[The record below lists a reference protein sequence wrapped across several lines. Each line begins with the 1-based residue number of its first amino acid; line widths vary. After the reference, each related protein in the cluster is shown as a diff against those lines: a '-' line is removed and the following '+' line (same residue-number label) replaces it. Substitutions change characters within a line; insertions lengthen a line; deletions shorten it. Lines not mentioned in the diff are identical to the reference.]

1 MDRVPAWAKYARQN
15 TQNLLYEAVF
25 WNPPEPYEW
34 KSKRPSALKSLRIY
48 EAHVG
53 MSSEEGRVA
62 SYKEFADNVIPR
74 IKDGGYN
81 CI

>member
-53 MSSEEGRVA
+53 MVKPFFLKKISLPRRV
-62 SYKEFADNVIPR
+62 E
-74 IKDGGYN
+74 
-81 CI
+81 